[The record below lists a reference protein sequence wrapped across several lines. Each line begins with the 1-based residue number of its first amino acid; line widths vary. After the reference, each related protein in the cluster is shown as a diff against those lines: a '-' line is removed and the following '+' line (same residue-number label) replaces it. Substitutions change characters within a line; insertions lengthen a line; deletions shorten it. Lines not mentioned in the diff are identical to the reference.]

1 MKFGVVF
8 FPTVGPAD
16 KPAEQYFDEAL
27 RLVRLAEELGF
38 DHVKIV
44 EHYFFSYGGYSP
56 DPVTFLAAAA
66 SVTERV
72 RLGTSATIPAFQH
85 PVKLA
90 GKLAMLDN
98 ISRGRLDAA
107 FGRAF
112 LPDEFDAFGVPLDE
126 SKERFQ
132 ENVRAIKRLWTEE
145 NLVWE
150 GRFHRFGPVTLLP
163 RPVQT
168 PHPPVFVTTARSAE
182 SCAEAGRAGHHLQT
196 VPNVMSTDELRR
208 RLALYR
214 AEWAAAGHPPGAERV
229 HFSYPCVVAPDA
241 EEARRKGRW
250 DDERNTAAIAAAVA
264 SWRDTR
270 SAAYPGYEKLVEATR
285 RSHFDDKLAAG
296 KLLVGD
302 PDQVREQLER
312 IAGWFGDSIAIS
324 LGVHSGH
331 LTFED
336 AATTLRLMADQVLPK
351 LAAGGTAAA
360 VPRTDGT

>member
-16 KPAEQYFDEAL
+16 KSAEQYFDEAL
-27 RLVRLAEELGF
+27 RLVELAEELGF
-38 DHVKIV
+38 AHVKIV
-44 EHYFFSYGGYSP
+44 EHYFFAYGGYSP

-66 SVTERV
+66 GRTSRI

-90 GKLAMLDN
+90 GKLAMLDAV
-98 ISRGRLDAA
+98 SRGRLDAG

-112 LPDEFDAFGVPLDE
+112 LPDEFEAFGVPLDE
-126 SKERFQ
+126 SKERFV
-132 ENVRAIKRLWTEE
+132 ENVEAIKRLWTEE

-163 RPVQT
+163 RPVQL

-196 VPNVMSTDELRR
+196 VPNVMSTEELQR
-208 RLALYR
+208 RLAVYR
-214 AEWAAAGHPPGAERV
+214 SEWTAAGHPPGAEQI

-241 EEARRKGRW
+241 EEALNKGRL
-250 DDERNTAAIAAAVA
+250 DDERNTKAIAAAVA
-264 SWRDTR
+264 AWGRTR
-270 SAAYPGYEKLVEATR
+270 SAAYPGYENLVKATR
-285 RSHFDDKLAAG
+285 HSHFDGKLSAG

-312 IAGWFGDSIAIS
+312 IAGWFGDSLTIS

-331 LTFED
+331 LSFDD
-336 AATTLRLMADQVLPK
+336 AATTLRLMAAHVLPK
-351 LAAGGTAAA
+351 LAAG
-360 VPRTDGT
+360 

>member
-1 MKFGVVF
+1 MKFGIVF

-16 KPAEQYFDEAL
+16 KPADQYFDEAL
-27 RLVRLAEELGF
+27 RLVDLAEELGF
-38 DHVKIV
+38 AHVKIV

-66 SVTERV
+66 SRTSRV

-90 GKLAMLDN
+90 GKLAMLDT
-98 ISRGRLDAA
+98 ISKGRLDAA

-112 LPDEFDAFGVPLDE
+112 LPDEFAAFGVPLDE
-126 SKERFQ
+126 SKDRFV
-132 ENVRAIKRLWTEE
+132 ENVEAIKRLWTEE
-145 NLVWE
+145 DLVWE
-150 GRFHRFGPVTLLP
+150 GRFHQFGPVTLLP

-196 VPNVMSTDELRR
+196 VPNVMSTEELQR
-208 RLALYR
+208 RLAVYR
-214 AEWAAAGHPPGAERV
+214 AEWAAAGHPPGAEQI

-241 EEARRKGRW
+241 EEARRKGQL

-264 SWRDTR
+264 AWGTTR
-270 SAAYPGYEKLVEATR
+270 SSAYPGYEKLVEATR
-285 RSHFDDKLAAG
+285 HSHFDQKLSAG
-296 KLLVGD
+296 KLLIGD
-302 PDQVREQLER
+302 PEQVRMQVER
-312 IAGWFGDSIAIS
+312 IAERFGDSLSIS

-331 LTFED
+331 LSFED
-336 AATTLRLMADQVLPK
+336 AATTMRLMAEQVLPK
-351 LAAGGTAAA
+351 LAT
-360 VPRTDGT
+360 R